1 MWIPLAT
8 TVHECTLGNQGK
20 AMADVVAYFGWRFVA
35 VIATTDTYGQ
45 NLMNSFQA
53 ACTARSIT
61 VLSTAQFM
69 SGSDPTTHVQQMSV
83 SLSTATLSTATLL
96 ASNLSL
102 LDGTAARESLPC
114 ICLAPMPRP

>member
-8 TVHECTLGNQGK
+8 TVRECALGNQGK

-69 SGSDPTTHVQQMSV
+69 SGSDPTAHVQQMSV
-83 SLSTATLSTATLL
+83 SLSTATLL
-96 ASNLSL
+96 ASNVSLS
-102 LDGTAARESLPC
+102 DGTAARESLPC